1 MGFYET
7 VFSPVFGPMLRLGPF
22 WAIFIISLVLAFL
35 TTIIHKYATDQKRM
49 KELREEMKEHQRL
62 MKENKHDISKVSE
75 LQKETMKRSMEQMKH
90 SFKAMIYTFIPLI
103 LIFGWMNI
111 YLSYEPVMVG
121 EEVTLTANFL
131 EGMAGEAGLASVPA
145 EGLTFEKTA
154 MIEAGKAVWRI
165 KAEKEGNYLLN
176 VGYKDKTFSR
186 ELLIT
191 SEFKYS
197 PQLQEFK
204 EKGSEV
210 KSLALG
216 YNKLRPLNGV
226 PWIGGLSWFWLY
238 VLLSIGFSALL
249 RKVMKVY

>member
-7 VFSPVFGPMLRLGPF
+7 VFSPIFGPLLKLGPF
-22 WAIFIISLVLAFL
+22 WAIFIISLFLAFL
-35 TTIIHKYATDQKRM
+35 TTVIHKYATDQKRM

-121 EEVTLTANFL
+121 EEITLTANFL
-131 EGMAGEAGLASVPA
+131 EGITGEAELVSVPS
-145 EGLTFEKTA
+145 GLVFEKTA
-154 MIEAGKAVWRI
+154 KIEAGKAVWRI

-191 SEFKYS
+191 SEFKYA

-226 PWIGGLSWFWLY
+226 PWLEKLSWFWVY
-238 VLLSIGFSALL
+238 VLLSIGFSTLL

>member
-7 VFSPVFGPMLRLGPF
+7 IFSPVFGPLLKIGPF
-22 WAIFIISLVLAFL
+22 WAIFIISLFLAFL

-121 EEVTLTANFL
+121 EEITLTANFL
-131 EGMAGEAGLASVPA
+131 EGITGEAELVSVPV
-145 EGLTFEKTA
+145 GLTFEKTA
-154 MIEAGKAVWRI
+154 KIEAGKATWRI

-176 VGYKDKTFSR
+176 VEYKDKIFSK
-186 ELLIT
+186 ELLVT
-191 SEFKYS
+191 SEFKYA
-197 PQLQEFK
+197 PPLQEFK
-204 EKGSEV
+204 EKGSEIR
-210 KSLALG
+210 SLTLG

-226 PWIGGLSWFWLY
+226 AVVGGLSWFWLY
-238 VLLSIGFSALL
+238 VILSIIFSMAL

>member
-7 VFSPVFGPMLRLGPF
+7 VFSPIFAPLLKLGPF
-22 WAIFIISLVLAFL
+22 WAIFIISLFLAFL

-121 EEVTLTANFL
+121 EEISLTANFL
-131 EGMAGEAGLASVPA
+131 EGITGEAELISVPA
-145 EGLTFEKTA
+145 GLTFEKTA
-154 MIEAGKAVWRI
+154 KIEAGKATWLI

-176 VGYKDKTFSR
+176 IGYKDKTFSR
-186 ELLIT
+186 ELLVT
-191 SEFKYS
+191 SEFKYA

-204 EKGSEV
+204 KEGSEV
-210 KSLALG
+210 KSLVLG

-226 PWIGGLSWFWLY
+226 AGVGGLSWFWIY
-238 VLLSIGFSALL
+238 VLLSVGFSALL

>member
-7 VFSPVFGPMLRLGPF
+7 VFSPIFAPLLKLGPF
-22 WAIFIISLVLAFL
+22 WAIFIISLFLAFL

-111 YLSYEPVMVG
+111 YLSYEPVAVG
-121 EEVTLTANFL
+121 EEIVLTANFL
-131 EGMAGEAGLASVPA
+131 EGITGEAELVSVPA
-145 EGLTFEKTA
+145 GLTFEKTA
-154 MIEAGKAVWRI
+154 KIEAGKATWRI

-186 ELLIT
+186 DLIVT
-191 SEFKYS
+191 SEFKYA

-204 EKGSEV
+204 KEGSEV

-226 PWIGGLSWFWLY
+226 AGVGGLSWFWIY
-238 VLLSIGFSALL
+238 VILSIIFSMAV